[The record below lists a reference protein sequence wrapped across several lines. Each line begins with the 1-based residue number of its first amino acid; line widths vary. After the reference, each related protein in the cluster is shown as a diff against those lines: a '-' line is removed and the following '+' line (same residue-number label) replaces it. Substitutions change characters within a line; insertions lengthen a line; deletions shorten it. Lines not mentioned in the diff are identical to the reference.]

1 MNRIDIIKEI
11 LHTPKDDLGRIA
23 CSFMKTETL
32 YYIVS
37 LREKYG
43 DKHIPNE
50 AIEEPYLT
58 DINNSYK
65 KAQDEIIRDKR

>member
-1 MNRIDIIKEI
+1 MSRIEIIKEL

-23 CSFMKTETL
+23 CKFMKTETL

-37 LREKYG
+37 LRDKYG

-58 DINNSYK
+58 DINNSFEKAK
-65 KAQDEIIRDKR
+65 KKLNIKY